1 MKKED
6 IKIFAEGITLGAE
19 RLEPIKLNPLLFSAG
34 IIISSVNKD
43 IVDLAMLQQSIVMGQ
58 YALLAKLYLKS
69 AKKCCVKQADIRI
82 VQVSKRLN
90 K

>member
-19 RLEPIKLNPLLFSAG
+19 GLEPIKLNSLLFSAG

-43 IVDLAMLQQSIVMGQ
+43 IVDLAMLQ
-58 YALLAKLYLKS
+58 
-69 AKKCCVKQADIRI
+69 
-82 VQVSKRLN
+82 
-90 K
+90 